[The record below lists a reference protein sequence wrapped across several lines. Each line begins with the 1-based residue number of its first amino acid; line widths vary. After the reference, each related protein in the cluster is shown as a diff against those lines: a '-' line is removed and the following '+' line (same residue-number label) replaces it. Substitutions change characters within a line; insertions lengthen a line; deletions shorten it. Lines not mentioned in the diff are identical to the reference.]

1 MKYLSGINSSINEKL
16 EKVLAGN
23 RVEKLI
29 YKATSNSFKENVE
42 LEELYELAD
51 ECMKL

>member
-1 MKYLSGINSSINEKL
+1 MKYLSNINSSINERL

-23 RVEKLI
+23 KAERLI
-29 YKATSNSFKENVE
+29 YRATSNSFKENVE
-42 LEELYELAD
+42 LEELYELSD

>member
-1 MKYLSGINSSINEKL
+1 MKYLSYVNSSINESI

-23 RVEKLI
+23 KTERLI

-42 LEELYELAD
+42 LEELYELSD